1 MSNLQPAGQ
10 FVDPSTEG
18 VKSLYRTEA
27 FDRSS
32 YITNVHYQI
41 SYALYR
47 GGENFHGMS
56 KIRFSVEAD
65 DLANME
71 SKGHKDIVF
80 VDYRGDKVTS
90 LVINDQKIEQEA
102 G

>member
-1 MSNLQPAGQ
+1 
-10 FVDPSTEG
+10 
-18 VKSLYRTEA
+18 
-27 FDRSS
+27 
-32 YITNVHYQI
+32 
-41 SYALYR
+41 
-47 GGENFHGMS
+47 MS